1 VIILD
6 TNVLS
11 ALMRDRPDADI
22 ITWLDDQPA
31 ESIWTT
37 AITVLEV
44 RTGLELLRASRRRT
58 QLEGAFDQLLG
69 DDLDGRVLAFDT
81 VAANAAGVAVAAAQR
96 RGRPAEI
103 RDCQIA
109 GIALAR
115 RATLATRNVRHFEPL
130 GVTVVD
136 PWDVG

>member
-1 VIILD
+1 MIILD

-11 ALMRDRPDADI
+11 ALMRDRPDPAVVE
-22 ITWLDDQPA
+22 WLDDQPA

-58 QLEGAFDQLLG
+58 SLEASFDQLVR
-69 DDLDGRVLAFDT
+69 DDLDSRVLPFDT
-81 VAANAAGVAVAAAQR
+81 SAANSAGLAIAAGQR
-96 RGRPAEI
+96 RGQSVEI
-103 RDCQIA
+103 RDGQIA

-115 RATLATRNVRHFEPL
+115 RATLATRNTRHFEIL
-130 GVTVVD
+130 DVTLVD
-136 PWDVG
+136 PWTDH

>member
-11 ALMRDRPDADI
+11 ALMRDGPDAAV
-22 ITWLDDQPA
+22 ITWLDEQPA

-44 RTGLELLRASRRRT
+44 RTGLQLLRASRRRT
-58 QLEGAFDQLLG
+58 QLEDAFDQLLR
-69 DDLDGRVLAFDT
+69 DDLDSRVLAFDT
-81 VAANAAGVAVAAAQR
+81 AAANAAGVAVAAAQR
-96 RGRPAEI
+96 RGQPVEI

-115 RATLATRNVRHFEPL
+115 RATLATSNVRHFAPL

-136 PWDVG
+136 PWDKG